1 MNWFVA
7 ILLAAVCFACFALAF
22 RVPRKVW
29 PLVSMALALGLA
41 GYALQA
47 SPGLE
52 GAPRNALK
60 ETGEEGWRLVDLRKE
75 LMGSQNSVSSNLV
88 VTADALVRHGQ
99 FANAANLLGG
109 AVEQNPN
116 DVEAWLALANALA
129 FQADGQ
135 LTPAALFAYRRASQ
149 LAPESAGPSFF
160 VGLSLIRQGRLIDG
174 RELWAEQLAAMPEG
188 APGREILA
196 QRLSDLDMLLRQIAE
211 SAGDAAP

>member
-7 ILLAAVCFACFALAF
+7 ILLALICFAGFALAF

-29 PLVSMALALGLA
+29 PVILVALALGLA

-52 GAPRNALK
+52 GAPRQAAT
-60 ETGEEGWRLVDLRKE
+60 ESGDEGWRLVDLRKE
-75 LMGSQNSVSSNLV
+75 LMGSKDTASSNLV

-99 FANAANLLGG
+99 FSNAANLLSG
-109 AVEQNPN
+109 AVEKSPN
-116 DVEAWLALANALA
+116 DGEAWLALANALA
-129 FQADGQ
+129 FQADGE
-135 LTPAALFAYRRASQ
+135 LTPAALFAYRRAAQ

-174 RELWAEQLAAMPEG
+174 RELWAQKLRTMPEG
-188 APGREILA
+188 APGREVLA
-196 QRLSDLDMLLRQIAE
+196 QQLGDLDLLLRKIAE
-211 SAGDAAP
+211 SAGEGPP